1 MARTSDVLSTIEAV
15 TERIV
20 EGFDPD
26 SIILFGS
33 MASEGDNW
41 DSDIDLL
48 IVKETDDDPASRRA
62 AVERLLQ
69 DRAVPLDILV
79 YTPGEI
85 RTLFS
90 TGSPF
95 IEEIMESGRL
105 LYMRK
110 ATERWLEDAR
120 EELESALIL
129 EEHGKYRGACYH
141 AQQCA
146 EKALKALLLEK
157 GERPPRTHDIIQ
169 LLNKTRELGWK
180 PDLEMEEAIFLNS
193 IYKGRYPAEEGLLP
207 KGEPRLEEARRA
219 LDAAKKLFQCLA
231 KLKSPAR
238 T

>member
-1 MARTSDVLSTIEAV
+1 MLSTIEAV

-20 EGFDPD
+20 ERFDPE

-33 MASEGDNW
+33 RVSQGEECG
-41 DSDIDLL
+41 SDIDLL

-62 AVERLLQ
+62 ALERLLQ

-85 RTLFS
+85 RMLFS
-90 TGSPF
+90 MGSPF

-129 EEHGKYRGACYH
+129 QEHGKHRGSCYH

-169 LLNKTRELGWK
+169 LLNRARELGWEL
-180 PDLEMEEAIFLNS
+180 DLEMEEAVFLNS

-207 KGEPRLEEARRA
+207 KGEPSFEEARRA
-219 LDAAKKLFQCLA
+219 VDSAKKLLHCLE
-231 KLKSPAR
+231 KLKSPSCA
-238 T
+238 

>member
-1 MARTSDVLSTIEAV
+1 MDRTSHMLSTIEAV

-33 MASEGDNW
+33 MASEGDKW

-90 TGSPF
+90 MGSPF

>member
-1 MARTSDVLSTIEAV
+1 MDRTSHMLSTIEAV

-20 EGFDPD
+20 EGFEPD

-79 YTPGEI
+79 YTPGGI

-90 TGSPF
+90 MGSPF

-129 EEHGKYRGACYH
+129 QEHGKYRGACYH

-146 EKALKALLLEK
+146 RNALKALLLEK

-169 LLNKTRELGWK
+169 LLNRTRELGWE
-180 PDLEMEEAIFLNS
+180 PDLEMEGIFLKS

-207 KGEPRLEEARRA
+207 KGGPRLEEARPA

>member
-1 MARTSDVLSTIEAV
+1 MLSTIEAV
-15 TERIV
+15 TERVV
-20 EGFDPD
+20 EGFEPE

-33 MASEGDNW
+33 MASEGDKW

-79 YTPGEI
+79 YTPEEI

-90 TGSPF
+90 MGSPF

-105 LYMRK
+105 LYMRN

-129 EEHGKYRGACYH
+129 QEHGKYRGACYH

-169 LLNKTRELGWK
+169 LLNRTRELGWK

-219 LDAAKKLFQCLA
+219 LDSANKLFHYLETL
-231 KLKSPAR
+231 KL
-238 T
+238 

>member
-1 MARTSDVLSTIEAV
+1 MLSTIEAV

-33 MASEGDNW
+33 MASEGDKW

-90 TGSPF
+90 MGSPF

>member
-1 MARTSDVLSTIEAV
+1 LAPWLQRGTSGTQ
-15 TERIV
+15 T
-20 EGFDPD
+20 
-26 SIILFGS
+26 
-33 MASEGDNW
+33 
-41 DSDIDLL
+41 IDLL
-48 IVKETDDDPASRRA
+48 IVKETDDDLASRRA

-69 DRAVPLDILV
+69 DRAVPLDIPV

-90 TGSPF
+90 MGSPF
-95 IEEIMESGRL
+95 IEEMMESGRL

-110 ATERWLEDAR
+110 TTERRLEDAR

-129 EEHGKYRGACYH
+129 QEHGKYRGACHH

-146 EKALKALLLEK
+146 EKALKALLVEN

-193 IYKGRYPAEEGLLP
+193 IYKNRYPAEEGLLP

-219 LDAAKKLFQCLA
+219 LHAAKKLFHCLA
-231 KLKSPAR
+231 KQKSPAR

>member
-1 MARTSDVLSTIEAV
+1 MDRTSHMLSTIEAV

-20 EGFDPD
+20 EGFEPD

-79 YTPGEI
+79 YTPGGI

-90 TGSPF
+90 MGSPF

-129 EEHGKYRGACYH
+129 QEHGKYRGACYH

-146 EKALKALLLEK
+146 RNALKALLLEK

-169 LLNKTRELGWK
+169 LLNRTRELGWE
-180 PDLEMEEAIFLNS
+180 PDLEM
-193 IYKGRYPAEEGLLP
+193 EEGLLP